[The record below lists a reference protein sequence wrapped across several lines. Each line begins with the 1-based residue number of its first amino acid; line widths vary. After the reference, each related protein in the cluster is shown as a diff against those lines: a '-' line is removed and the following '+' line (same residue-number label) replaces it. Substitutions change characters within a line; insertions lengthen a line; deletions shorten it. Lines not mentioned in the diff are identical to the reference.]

1 MPKKDDQNYKL
12 GAMEEAIDTLQE
24 NQKDNKILYLN
35 AFQRMHDSQTEML
48 VEMRGMRA
56 DLASHLKN
64 DEGIHDALHDR
75 IGTID
80 NAKDGRVTV
89 LERDKIKVMGA
100 AAGIAALLTGGING
114 IMKMFGGN
122 S

>member
-1 MPKKDDQNYKL
+1 MPKKDDSYKF
-12 GAMEEAIDTLQE
+12 GALEEAVDTLQE
-24 NQKDNKILYLN
+24 NQKDNKILYLG
-35 AFQRMHDSQTEML
+35 AFQKIHDSQTEML
-48 VEMRGMRA
+48 VEMRGMRS
-56 DLASHLKN
+56 DLAAHLKN
-64 DEGIHDALHDR
+64 DEGIHEALHDR
-75 IGTID
+75 VGAID

-114 IMKMFGGN
+114 ILKMFGGN